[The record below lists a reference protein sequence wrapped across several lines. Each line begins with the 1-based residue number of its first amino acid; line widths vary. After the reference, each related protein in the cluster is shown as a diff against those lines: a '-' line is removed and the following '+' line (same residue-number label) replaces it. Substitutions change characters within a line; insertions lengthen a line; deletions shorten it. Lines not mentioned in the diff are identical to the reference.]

1 MQGLFLDSQFYSIDL
16 YVYIYANIT
25 FSSSTVVLWQI
36 LRLGS
41 ENPPT
46 LFYFPNIGLSVL
58 DPLKFHTNF
67 RTNLLI
73 SAKEK
78 KNPRKGLYEDCV
90 KSADWFGD
98 YCSLNNIKCSNQW
111 KWSLFL
117 LKFLSAIFCSFQR
130 FSLALLLLNLSLG
143 ILYFSTLLKWNFLD
157 YSFGLFT
164 AST

>member
-1 MQGLFLDSQFYSIDL
+1 MQGLFLDSRFYSIDL

-41 ENPPT
+41 ESPPT

-67 RTNLLI
+67 RTNLPI

-78 KNPRKGLYEDCV
+78 KIPGRVYMRIV
-90 KSADWFGD
+90 
-98 YCSLNNIKCSNQW
+98 
-111 KWSLFL
+111 
-117 LKFLSAIFCSFQR
+117 
-130 FSLALLLLNLSLG
+130 LNLWIDLET
-143 ILYFSTLLKWNFLD
+143 IAVLTI
-157 YSFGLFT
+157 
-164 AST
+164 